1 MNPESVKRREY
12 TGLVLIAGGLA
23 LCAYGLLGLVA
34 DWQPAF
40 SAIVAGAAA
49 AAGGTRVLTAIPTLI
64 DELEEAEP

>member
-12 TGLVLIAGGLA
+12 TGLVLIAGGLV
-23 LCAYGLLGLVA
+23 LCGYGLLGLVA

-40 SAIVAGAAA
+40 GAIVAGTAA
-49 AAGGTRVLTAIPTLI
+49 AAGGTMVLTAIPSLI